1 MFDYRSEESFGN
13 FVDIINGSIEG
24 NCTVDDK
31 LISKS
36 KRNKLY
42 NLWITNGIIC
52 SIKKKFTI
60 SSGKKTCS
68 KDNKLGS
75 EDLYKIYKDY
85 RFELRIIIRAAK
97 KEFYHRKFENVKGD
111 MKKTW
116 KLINE
121 LRGNNKDKV
130 STSFVIDGK
139 LVLDHCEISNEFNL
153 FFSSIARKINSKVY
167 SSTLMNSTN
176 EITTHGHRKYF
187 ERSVCNGMFFN
198 TCTAYEISEIV
209 KELENGKA
217 SDIPII
223 VIKKCSTIITEH
235 ICGFMNNFIE
245 IGIFPDILTP
255 IFKKGDSR
263 FLDNYRPVSTLPIF
277 CKIYEKLIF
286 KIVHSFL
293 STNNIIYENQF
304 GFRKNHSTSHAV
316 NFAVNKVLW
325 QLENKNHIIG
335 IFIDLS
341 KAFDTI
347 SHDKLLDKLK
357 TMA

>member
-1 MFDYRSEESFGN
+1 MTSK
-13 FVDIINGSIEG
+13 
-24 NCTVDDK
+24 VDDK

-52 SIKKKFTI
+52 SIKKKTVYYKQW
-60 SSGKKTCS
+60 KKTCS

-85 RFELRIIIRAAK
+85 RFELRKIIRAAK

-139 LVLDHCEISNEFNL
+139 LVLDHREISNEFNL
-153 FFSSIARKINSKVY
+153 FFSSIARKMNSKVY

-187 ERSVCNGMFFN
+187 ERSVCNSMFFCLEHTKPLFN
-198 TCTAYEISEIV
+198 EHSIFS
-209 KELENGKA
+209 LENLYKYRCYMETLK
-217 SDIPII
+217 IM
-223 VIKKCSTIITEH
+223 KLKC
-235 ICGFMNNFIE
+235 
-245 IGIFPDILTP
+245 
-255 IFKKGDSR
+255 
-263 FLDNYRPVSTLPIF
+263 PVSLCNLLVPS
-277 CKIYEKLIF
+277 LRD
-286 KIVHSFL
+286 SNL
-293 STNNIIYENQF
+293 SLRIP
-304 GFRKNHSTSHAV
+304 
-316 NFAVNKVLW
+316 KVRL
-325 QLENKNHIIG
+325 
-335 IFIDLS
+335 DLS
-341 KAFDTI
+341 KNNFVFNACMLWNNFENIVFSRIIPDANGIMVPGSSKNSDLAIPI
-347 SHDKLLDKLK
+347 SVAKNRLRTFLLMTQKQGNSI
-357 TMA
+357 MW

>member
-24 NCTVDDK
+24 NCKVDDK

-52 SIKKKFTI
+52 SIKKKTVYYKQW
-60 SSGKKTCS
+60 KKTCS

-85 RFELRIIIRAAK
+85 RFELRKIIRAAK
-97 KEFYHRKFENVKGD
+97 KEFYHSKFENVKGD

-116 KLINE
+116 KLINK

-139 LVLDHCEISNEFNL
+139 LVLDHREISNEFNL
-153 FFSSIARKINSKVY
+153 FFSSIVRK
-167 SSTLMNSTN
+167 MN
-176 EITTHGHRKYF
+176 
-187 ERSVCNGMFFN
+187 
-198 TCTAYEISEIV
+198 SEIV

-245 IGIFPDILTP
+245 IGIFPDILKRGCITH
-255 IFKKGDSR
+255 IVKKGDSR

-277 CKIYEKLIF
+277 GKIYEKLIF
-286 KIVHSFL
+286 KRVHSFL
-293 STNNIIYENQF
+293 SVNNIIYENQF

-325 QLENKNHIIG
+325 ELENKNHIIG

-347 SHDKLLDKLK
+347 SHDKLLDKLNNYGVRGKRLANLEFKLSTK
-357 TMA
+357 TSTANKIQ

>member
-1 MFDYRSEESFGN
+1 MMYHYSLIVEDKVQRYGN
-13 FVDIINGSIEG
+13 IYII
-24 NCTVDDK
+24 
-31 LISKS
+31 
-36 KRNKLY
+36 LY
-42 NLWITNGIIC
+42 DVW
-52 SIKKKFTI
+52 KQW
-60 SSGKKTCS
+60 KKTCS

-85 RFELRIIIRAAK
+85 RFELRKIIRAAK

-139 LVLDHCEISNEFNL
+139 LVLDHPEISNEFNL

-187 ERSVCNGMFFN
+187 ERSVCNSMFFN

-245 IGIFPDILTP
+245 IGIFPDILKRGCITP

-277 CKIYEKLIF
+277 GKIYEKLIF
-286 KIVHSFL
+286 KRVHSFL
-293 STNNIIYENQF
+293 SANNIIYENQF
-304 GFRKNHSTSHAV
+304 GFRKNHW
-316 NFAVNKVLW
+316 KI
-325 QLENKNHIIG
+325 KIISLVY
-335 IFIDLS
+335 IL
-341 KAFDTI
+341 T
-347 SHDKLLDKLK
+347 
-357 TMA
+357 